1 MDSYILEEFEYKQY
15 LAEQE
20 LYDKLSVISIQY
32 NGIITEANV
41 EIVTEAVKET
51 IMAYIRKIVANI
63 QNVWNRFKEF
73 LNDDKYDNLKRDY
86 GKYFESNFILKIND
100 DEFLIPDFDEL
111 DKLLNLSIPSNLQS
125 ILDDLHD
132 EEVFIKKN
140 FSEFYEDG
148 KTIPQVAEKKILKKI
163 TDAQKTVVADTLK
176 PYIGYLEDYRNKAD
190 KASSDIKNINMASRN
205 VESILSSIENV
216 SNTVNTNQQSAEK
229 SEEKVGEMNLD
240 KTMSYYFHE
249 TDNTPKFSSG
259 TPQGQI
265 NQSAEKS
272 NDIKK
277 QINNYFK
284 VCTSV
289 LSTKLS
295 MINKVER
302 ICFSIVKNFVVLAS
316 KENTNQ
322 SETKKEKQT
331 DEKGSTQ
338 VKL

>member
-41 EIVTEAVKET
+41 EVVTEAVKET
-51 IMAYIRKIVANI
+51 IMTYIRKIVANI

-86 GKYFESNFILKIND
+86 GKYFESDFILKIND

-163 TDAQKTVVADTLK
+163 TNAQKTVVADTLK
-176 PYIGYLEDYRNKAD
+176 PYIGYLEGYRNKAD
-190 KASSDIKNINMASRN
+190 KAASDIKNINMASRN
-205 VESILSSIENV
+205 VESILSSIESV
-216 SNTVNTNQQSAEK
+216 SNIVNTNQQ
-229 SEEKVGEMNLD
+229 SEEKVGEMNLS
-240 KTMSYYFHE
+240 KTMAYYFHE
-249 TDNTPKFSSG
+249 ADNPPKFSSG
-259 TPQGQI
+259 TPQRQI

-284 VCTSV
+284 VCTSI

-302 ICFSIVKNFVVLAS
+302 ICFSIVKNFVILAS

-322 SETKKEKQT
+322 SGAKEEKQT
-331 DEKGSTQ
+331 NEKGSTQ
-338 VKL
+338 VKI